1 VPIFYSVNR
10 ECFFKLLINLMSVN
24 KSRSTKAGLFLGR
37 ETGCCCERETGPRK
51 CPLYIWH

>member
-10 ECFFKLLINLMSVN
+10 ECFVKLLINLMSVN

-37 ETGCCCERETGPRK
+37 ETGCCERETGPRK